1 MGVILDDLYD
11 HEGYGA
17 RRLPDGTLT
26 GAWSAETATF
36 EAYIASCGCGWHG
49 GDHPPTEDGYEA
61 AVEEW
66 ESSHARP
73 LYARTVPDDVRS
85 SIRTVK
91 QSVSEL
97 VGERPLAG
105 LEALRSLATWAS
117 ATVDRLQTS
126 LAPSTNTLER
136 RRRNPPGRSL
146 GL

>member
-1 MGVILDDLYD
+1 MILDDLYD

-17 RRLPDGTLT
+17 RRLPDGTVT
-26 GAWSAETATF
+26 GTWSAETATF

-66 ESSHARP
+66 ESSHTRP
-73 LYARTVPDDVRS
+73 LLARTLPDDVRS

-91 QSVSEL
+91 ESVSEL

-126 LAPSTNTLER
+126 LAPTTNILER
-136 RRRNPPGRSL
+136 PRRNPPGPSL

>member
-1 MGVILDDLYD
+1 VGVILDDLCD

-17 RRLPDGTLT
+17 RRLPDGTVT
-26 GAWSAETATF
+26 GIWSAETATF

-49 GDHPPTEDGYEA
+49 GDHPPIEDGYQA

-73 LYARTVPDDVRS
+73 LFARTVPDDVRS
-85 SIRTVK
+85 GIRTVQ

-97 VGERPLAG
+97 VTERPLAG
-105 LEALRSLATWAS
+105 LAALRSLATWAS

-126 LAPSTNTLER
+126 LAPSTDTFER
-136 RRRNPPGRSL
+136 PERTPPGPSL